1 MAKQT
6 GLLRYSG
13 SMGGVRHFKIK
24 GLEGDFAGLNGGPTA
39 EQINNDEAFVRTRE
53 NMKEF
58 GGCASA
64 AKSIRIGLAMIMKQ
78 MSDSRLT
85 GRLTALMK
93 EVQLGDTTSPRG
105 QRSILVS
112 NAIGANPGLNYN
124 KNISLQGVFN
134 APYTLTNTPTRDSAT
149 FTIPIF
155 NPANLI
161 NAPAGATHFRLVN
174 AINVVSDWVYDSG
187 TDSYGATDENLSAL
201 SDIQYSNYLDLSA
214 VTPLTTITTT
224 LPGSPTITG
233 SVAVFNNIGIEFYQQ
248 VGANYYL
255 FASGNALLGVS
266 IF

>member
-24 GLEGDFAGLNGGPTA
+24 GLQGDYAGLVGGPTA
-39 EQINNDEAFVRTRE
+39 EQIYNDSAFERTRE
-53 NMKEF
+53 NMSEF

-64 AKSIRIGLAMIMKQ
+64 GKAVRVGLSQIIKQ

-93 EVQLGDTTSPRG
+93 QINLEDTSNPRG
-105 QRSILVS
+105 QRSIEISAYQNVF
-112 NAIGANPGLNYN
+112 NGLNFDIN
-124 KNISLQGVFN
+124 TSLNGIFN
-134 APYTLTNTPTRDSAT
+134 APYSLTNTPPRDSAD
-149 FTIPIF
+149 FIIPAF

-174 AINVVSDWVYDSG
+174 AIVSISDWVFNPATSSYEPTDPTLNSLSNVRYSG
-187 TDSYGATDENLSAL
+187 YLSLNAT
-201 SDIQYSNYLDLSA
+201 
-214 VTPLTTITTT
+214 TPATTITTL
-224 LPGSPTITG
+224 LPGSPSMTPTV
-233 SVAVFNNIGIEFYQQ
+233 SVLNCVGIEFYQQ

-255 FASGNALLGVS
+255 FAQGNALRCDTV
-266 IF
+266 F

>member
-58 GGCASA
+58 GACASA
-64 AKSIRIGLAMIMKQ
+64 AKTIRTGLAQLMRQ
-78 MSDSRLT
+78 MADPRLA

-93 EVQLGDTTSPRG
+93 EVQLNDVTSPRG
-105 QRSILVS
+105 ERSILIS
-112 NAIGANPGLNYN
+112 NAVGSSIELNYN
-124 KNISLQGVFN
+124 KNLSLAGVFN
-134 APYTLTNTPTRDSAT
+134 APYSLSNTIGRDSST

-161 NAPAGATHFRLVN
+161 SAPAGATHFRLVN
-174 AINVVSDWVYDSG
+174 AINVVSDWTYDSVSG
-187 TDSYGATDENLSAL
+187 TYGPEEPNLSGI
-201 SDIQYSNYLDLSA
+201 SDIQYSGYLDLSA
-214 VTPLTTITTT
+214 TTPLTTITAT
-224 LPGSPTITG
+224 LPGSPTITAN
-233 SVAVFNNIGIEFYQQ
+233 VAVFQNIGIEFYQQ

-255 FASGNALLGVS
+255 FASGNALLGVQV
-266 IF
+266 F

>member
-39 EQINNDEAFVRTRE
+39 EQIKNDDAFVRTRE

-58 GGCASA
+58 GACASA
-64 AKSIRIGLAMIMKQ
+64 AKSIRIGLAQLMRQ
-78 MSDSRLT
+78 MADSRLA

-93 EVQLGDTTSPRG
+93 EVQLSDTTSPRG
-105 QRSILVS
+105 ERSILIS
-112 NAIGANPGLNYN
+112 NAIGSSIELNYN
-124 KNISLQGVFN
+124 KNLSLSGIFN
-134 APYTLTNTPTRDSAT
+134 APYTLTSAPTRDSAT
-149 FTIPIF
+149 FTIPAF

-174 AINVVSDWVYDSG
+174 AINVVSDWTYDSVSG
-187 TDSYGATDENLSAL
+187 TYGATDPNLSTV
-201 SDIQYSNYLDLSA
+201 SDIQYSGYLDLNT

-224 LPGSPTITG
+224 LPGSPTITA
-233 SVAVFNNIGIEFYQQ
+233 SVGVINNIGIEFYQQ

-255 FASGNALLGVS
+255 FASGNALLGVQV
-266 IF
+266 F

>member
-6 GLLRYSG
+6 GLIRYSG

-64 AKSIRIGLAMIMKQ
+64 AKSIRIGLAQLMRQ
-78 MSDSRLT
+78 MADSRLA
-85 GRLTALMK
+85 GRLTAMMK
-93 EVQLGDTTSPRG
+93 QIQLDDVTSPRG
-105 QRSILVS
+105 QRSIIIS
-112 NAIGANPGLNYN
+112 AAIGSNIELNYN
-124 KNISLQGVFN
+124 KNISLAGVFN
-134 APYTLTNTPTRDSAT
+134 APYTLTTTPARDSAT
-149 FTIPIF
+149 FTIPAF

-161 NAPAGATHFRLVN
+161 SAPAGATHFRLVN
-174 AINVVSDWVYDSG
+174 AINVVSDWKYDAA
-187 TDSYGATDENLSAL
+187 TDDYGATDPNLSAL
-201 SDIQYSNYLDLSA
+201 SDIQYSGYLDLSA
-214 VTPLTTITTT
+214 VTPNTVITTT
-224 LPGSPTITG
+224 LPGSPTVTA
-233 SVAVFNNIGIEFYQQ
+233 SVAVINNIGIEFYQQ

-266 IF
+266 VF